1 MAGYLAL
8 DSLRL
13 EKGYRHLGHDMGP
26 SDDPASTGLGFAVA
40 WGKDADFTGRRALTD
55 RASESLSMRA
65 VHLSVDDPEVRL
77 WGEETVY
84 VGEEPVGRVTS
95 GAFGYSLGRSVGIA
109 LVSSAAD
116 LEEGAVSVRVRGVRH
131 AATASR
137 KPFYD
142 PGNARVRG

>member
-1 MAGYLAL
+1 
-8 DSLRL
+8 
-13 EKGYRHLGHDMGP
+13 
-26 SDDPASTGLGFAVA
+26 
-40 WGKDADFTGRRALTD
+40 
-55 RASESLSMRA
+55 MRA
-65 VHLSVDDPEVRL
+65 VHLSVDDPQVRL

-137 KPFYD
+137 KPLYD